1 MLLLQSEEVCDK
13 FIDRLPGVK
22 WFNMHD
28 SKSYKK
34 SIKTSVLLNVI
45 SKYNFLLIAIIAQIY
60 VLLLLSLS
68 SEFHDVLGVSYVTL
82 INVFAIITLVVLVTV
97 QAMQCTYPMSNELPV
112 IIFLLWVLLST
123 HAGVY
128 CICCGAAQA
137 SASHSAAQHVV
148 VHNESVKSGIAVHV
162 EENRWQSKQLHHQP
176 HEEAEESVF
185 VTIHSLSQACHQEN
199 FAFLYSTLSVILLLV
214 ALFTDLRNYYIALF
228 NRIMT
233 MFLLFLLIVLI
244 VVSPSTCSQF
254 SDQDKFYVILRLTFY
269 HILWFTNHYR
279 KITED
284 TLMMSY
290 TGGIHLIKEAN
301 LLKESKLTKLFQQQR
316 QRQHETPLSVLYQ
329 LEFVDKSLDESLA
342 SKTPTTSTPI
352 KRSKTEKKM
361 TNLLYTSEDHDA
373 AADESGLIDT
383 EEMLEQEKRENI
395 ASIFH
400 KLVKTNAVY
409 YEGLLS
415 WKNRDYNKR
424 LRYIIDIAQTI
435 WVLLVIKY
443 WLFILLPLQMIWLL
457 YHINRNINEILQL
470 HKFVKILTIYVKQK
484 SSFDA
489 YLV

>member
-1 MLLLQSEEVCDK
+1 
-13 FIDRLPGVK
+13 
-22 WFNMHD
+22 MHD

-34 SIKTSVLLNVI
+34 SIKTSALLNVI

-82 INVFAIITLVVLVTV
+82 INVFAIITLVVLVAV

-128 CICCGAAQA
+128 CICCAG
-137 SASHSAAQHVV
+137 ASHTMAHGSAQQQHVV

-162 EENRWQSKQLHHQP
+162 EENRWQSKHLQLP
-176 HEEAEESVF
+176 HEEESVF
-185 VTIHSLSQACHQEN
+185 VTLHSISQACHQEN

-284 TLMMSY
+284 TLLISY
-290 TGGIHLIKEAN
+290 TSGIHLIKEAN
-301 LLKESKLTKLFQQQR
+301 LLKESKLSKLFQQQP
-316 QRQHETPLSVLYQ
+316 HETPLSVLYQ
-329 LEFVDKSLDESLA
+329 FEFVGKSLDDSVA
-342 SKTPTTSTPI
+342 SATTSTPV
-352 KRSKTEKKM
+352 KRSKIKKKL
-361 TNLLYTSEDHDA
+361 TNLLHTSDDHED
-373 AADESGLIDT
+373 EEKQSIDT
-383 EEMLEQEKRENI
+383 EEMIEQEKRENI
-395 ASIFH
+395 ASIYR
-400 KLVKTNAVY
+400 KLDKTNAVY
-409 YEGLLS
+409 YAGLLS
-415 WKNRDYNKR
+415 WKNRDYNKK